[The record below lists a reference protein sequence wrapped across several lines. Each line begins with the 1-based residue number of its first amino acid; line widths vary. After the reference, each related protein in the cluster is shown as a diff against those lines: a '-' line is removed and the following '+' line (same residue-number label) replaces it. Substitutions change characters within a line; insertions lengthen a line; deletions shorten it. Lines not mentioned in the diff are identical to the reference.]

1 MFNMWWRNSNRRRT
15 ERSDPVRKRTRPA
28 VEQLECRTVPS
39 TLFQL
44 TSAFGAPGSRN
55 LAELAAGP
63 SIDGAG
69 DLIAF
74 SSDRNLTGQNADGN
88 QELFVYSTTNS
99 AFAQITSSVGGQ
111 GSYGPKIDAA
121 GDRIVFTSDGDLT
134 GHNADRNAEIFLFD
148 KTTPIIIQVTNSSGG
163 LNRTLAGS
171 INADGSRFVFSSD
184 RDLTGQNAD
193 GGPEIFLYDL
203 NTSTL
208 SQITNAPGGGGSFG
222 PLINAAGNRIAFYS
236 THNLTGLNGDFNS
249 EVFLYDTTTGTT
261 TQITSSIK
269 GHGSLTGSMSADG
282 TRIAFYSDRNL
293 TGGNPSGTYAVF
305 LYDTTTGTTTQITAP
320 VPTIEGSWLPSLN
333 AAGTR
338 VAFVSNGNLTGQ
350 NPDGNKEIF
359 VYDTATGS
367 TAQVT
372 SSVGVV
378 GSMYPALDADGN
390 RIAFLSDGNLTGQ
403 NPAGNVDLFLAR
415 VPLAARDFTQ
425 QVVIQPSP
433 LVRLG
438 RHRYRMTL
446 LLRARGKKTVL
457 PSPLALVF
465 NGLPAG
471 MRLLQGSGL
480 TLDQEPWGRPYRL
493 LTLKGNRLTGKK
505 DVRLSLTF
513 FSPTGKKPRCS
524 IQVME
529 AVNPL

>member
-1 MFNMWWRNSNRRRT
+1 M
-15 ERSDPVRKRTRPA
+15 DGPGPDRKRTRPA

-44 TSAFGAPGSRN
+44 TAAPGASGSRS
-55 LAELAAGP
+55 LADLVSGP
-63 SIDGAG
+63 SIDAAG

-99 AFAQITSSVGGQ
+99 AVAQFTSSVGGQ
-111 GSYGPKIDAA
+111 GSYSPKIDAT

-148 KTTPIIIQVTNSSGG
+148 KTTPVIIQITNSLGG

-184 RDLTGQNAD
+184 GDLTGKNPD
-193 GGPEIFLYDL
+193 GNPEIFLYDL
-203 NTSTL
+203 NTSTAT
-208 SQITNAPGGGGSFG
+208 QITNATGGGGGFG

-236 THNLTGLNGDFNS
+236 DRNLTGLNADGNF
-249 EVFLYDTTTGTT
+249 EIFLYDTATGTT
-261 TQITSSIK
+261 SQITYSIK
-269 GHGSLTGSMSADG
+269 SHGSLTGSMNADG
-282 TRIAFYSDRNL
+282 TRIAFYSDKNL

-305 LYDTTTGTTTQITAP
+305 LYDTTTGTTSQITPSVAT
-320 VPTIEGSWLPSLN
+320 VDGSWLPSLD

-359 VYDTATGS
+359 VYDTTTGT

-372 SSVGVV
+372 SSVGIV
-378 GSMYPALDADGN
+378 GSMYPSIDADGN
-390 RIAFLSDGNLTGQ
+390 RIAFLSDRNLTGQ

-415 VPLAARDFTQ
+415 VPLAARDFTG
-425 QVVIQPSP
+425 QVSIQRSP
-433 LVRLG
+433 LVRVG
-438 RHRYRMTL
+438 RHRYQMTL

-457 PSPLALVF
+457 PGPLALVF
-465 NGLPAG
+465 NGMAPG
-471 MRLLQGSGL
+471 MQLLKGSGL
-480 TLDQEPWGRPYRL
+480 TVNQEPWGRPYRL
-493 LTLKGNRLTGKK
+493 LTRKGNRLTGKK
-505 DVRLSLTF
+505 DVRLTLTF
-513 FSPTGKKPRCS
+513 FSPTGKKPHCS